1 MIKVIGKIFKWTSI
15 SIVSILLLILT
26 LVGLAL
32 FTNPGLNAVLWGAE
46 KALPQL
52 KVESTKGALFPR
64 FSLHNVQFVDE
75 SLHINTQLDKIELAI
90 NPRCLLDPQV
100 CVDELTLRGL
110 DFAFTELP
118 PPSEEEPEPTEPLTS
133 ISTPLPITLNRIN
146 FEDISLDILGNKIDW
161 QRFSTAMN
169 MKGDVLTISPTV
181 FDDLTVKLAEKEPS
195 VEEDAKPG
203 NG

>member
-46 KALPQL
+46 KALPHL

-75 SLHINTQLDKIELAI
+75 SLHINTQLEKIELAI

-100 CVDELTLRGL
+100 CVDELTLQGL
-110 DFAFTELP
+110 
-118 PPSEEEPEPTEPLTS
+118 
-133 ISTPLPITLNRIN
+133 
-146 FEDISLDILGNKIDW
+146 
-161 QRFSTAMN
+161 
-169 MKGDVLTISPTV
+169 ISP
-181 FDDLTVKLAEKEPS
+181 LLNYHRQRKKNQS
-195 VEEDAKPG
+195 QRHH
-203 NG
+203 